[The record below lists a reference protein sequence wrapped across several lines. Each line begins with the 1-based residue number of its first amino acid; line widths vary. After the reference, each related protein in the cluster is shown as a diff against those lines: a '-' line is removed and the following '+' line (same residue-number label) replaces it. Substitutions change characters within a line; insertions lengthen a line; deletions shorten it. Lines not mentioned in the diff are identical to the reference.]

1 MRQEARSYRLYRQ
14 FVYREVGVEEWPRK
28 SKRAANRRNVII
40 FDAVAKSKSSH
51 SEDDPAR
58 TKDTEL
64 VVTVPV
70 VVVLCATSATSAVK
84 RCRWRGGWRG
94 GWRERERER
103 EPVVG
108 GENRLGDR

>member
-1 MRQEARSYRLYRQ
+1 MAE
-14 FVYREVGVEEWPRK
+14 K

-70 VVVLCATSATSAVK
+70 VVTHHMIDHGSD
-84 RCRWRGGWRG
+84 
-94 GWRERERER
+94 ERSEEM
-103 EPVVG
+103 
-108 GENRLGDR
+108 

>member
-1 MRQEARSYRLYRQ
+1 MAE
-14 FVYREVGVEEWPRK
+14 K
-28 SKRAANRRNVII
+28 SKRAATRRKLSF

-70 VVVLCATSATSAVK
+70 VVTCA
-84 RCRWRGGWRG
+84 
-94 GWRERERER
+94 
-103 EPVVG
+103 
-108 GENRLGDR
+108 

>member
-14 FVYREVGVEEWPRK
+14 FVYHEVGVEEWPRK
-28 SKRAANRRNVII
+28 NKRAANRRNVII

-64 VVTVPV
+64 LVTVPV
-70 VVVLCATSATSAVK
+70 VVIHHMIDHVSD
-84 RCRWRGGWRG
+84 
-94 GWRERERER
+94 ERSEE
-103 EPVVG
+103 
-108 GENRLGDR
+108 L